1 MRFKSKLLVL
11 LIIAGLLSS
20 IIIGCSSKPVDQ
32 KQVLTESTEGK
43 FKPGTYTAEA
53 QGRNGIIRVSVTVD
67 ENSIKEVKIL
77 EHSESVG
84 IADAAI
90 EKIPLKIVEGQTLA
104 VDVVAGSTIT
114 SNAILLAVEEAL
126 KQAGADIEALKNKRE
141 EIVTGDVITYDTEI
155 VVVGAGGAGL
165 SAALEAA
172 NQGAKVILVEKLA
185 MTGGSTARSGGKI
198 LAAGTDIQKAHGIE
212 DNADLYYEF
221 LMQIGEG
228 KINEK
233 KARIIADTSLE
244 NFNWLVE
251 NGVEFSKNVE
261 ALHPTRKPAR
271 GHYVA
276 VQDGKVE
283 QDGHGWAITQP
294 LEKKAREAGVEILLE
309 TPAKRLITDS
319 TGAVVGV
326 ECENVKGQKVII
338 NAKAVILATGGYDKN
353 PELLKEYAPLVEPVY
368 TTVSVG
374 NVGDGLIMAR
384 EVGAKIEAHGG
395 AILLYLDLSAGVGEV
410 GGLYVDSTGSRFMN
424 ETDFWFTRTRI
435 LLERQQKIMY
445 YITDTKGKLDNFDGL
460 VEAGRIFKADT
471 IEELQERLG
480 MTELVKTVERYNAL
494 AKKGVDE
501 DFNKSPE
508 YLMPVD
514 EGPFY
519 AIPFVQVTSGTFGGP
534 LTNEKAQV
542 ISTNGDIIK
551 GLYAAGEVANGDV
564 FYKEY
569 PGSGSSISMCI
580 AFGRIAGREAAQEV
594 LGSRK

>member
-1 MRFKSKLLVL
+1 MKFKYKLV
-11 LIIAGLLSS
+11 IFFIVIGLLSTMVL
-20 IIIGCSSKPVDQ
+20 GCSSKPANQDGQ
-32 KQVLTESTEGK
+32 IGSDEGM
-43 FKPGTYTAEA
+43 FKPGTYTSEA
-53 QGRNGIIRVSVTVD
+53 KGHNGMVKVSVTVD
-67 ENSIKEVKIL
+67 GNSIKEVKII
-77 EHSESVG
+77 EHEESKG
-84 IADAAI
+84 IADAAL
-90 EKIPLKIVEGQTLA
+90 ENIPTKIVEGQTLA
-104 VDVVAGSTIT
+104 VDVVAGSTFT

-126 KQAGADIEALKNKRE
+126 KQAGADIEALKNKKE
-141 EIVTGDVITYDTEI
+141 EVVSSDAITYDTEI

-309 TPAKRLITDS
+309 TPAKKLITDD

-326 ECENVKGQKVII
+326 ECTNAQGQKVII
-338 NAKAVILATGGYDKN
+338 NAKAVILATGGYDNN

-368 TTVSVG
+368 TTVAVG

-384 EVGAKIEAHGG
+384 EVGAKIEANGG
-395 AILLYLDLSAGVGEV
+395 AILLYLDLAAGVGEV
-410 GGLYVDSTGSRFMN
+410 GGLYVDTTGSRFMD
-424 ETDFWFTRTRI
+424 ETDFWFRRTKI
-435 LLERQQKIMY
+435 LMDRNQKGMY
-445 YITDTKGKLDNFDGL
+445 YITDSKGKLDNFDTL
-460 VEAGRIFKADT
+460 VEAGNIIMADT
-471 IEELQERLG
+471 IEELQEKLG
-480 MTELVKTVERYNAL
+480 MTELTKTVERYNTL
-494 AKKGVDE
+494 AKKGKDE
-501 DFNKSPE
+501 DFNKSPD
-508 YLMPVD
+508 YLIAVD

-519 AIPFVQVTSGTFGGP
+519 AVPFLPITSGTFGGP
-534 LTNEKAQV
+534 LTNENGQV
-542 ISTNGDIIK
+542 LSNSGDIIK

-564 FYKEY
+564 FYQEY

-580 AFGRIAGREAAQEV
+580 AFGRIAGRVAAQEV
-594 LGSRK
+594 IKGR